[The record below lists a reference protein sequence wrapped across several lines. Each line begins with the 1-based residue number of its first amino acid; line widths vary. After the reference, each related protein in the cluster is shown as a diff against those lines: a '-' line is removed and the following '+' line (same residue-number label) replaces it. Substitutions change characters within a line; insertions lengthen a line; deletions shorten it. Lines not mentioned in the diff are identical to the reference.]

1 MRQVALVTGASR
13 GIGLAAAIALARE
26 GFAIALNGLPGDPD
40 LAGAVGQVRATGAN
54 ATAIPMDVADIT
66 AHAAALDA
74 AEAALGPLTTLVNN
88 AGVGVMSRGDPLDV
102 SEASYDRC
110 LAVNAKAMFFL
121 TQAFA
126 RRVIARGTARP
137 VFHSVVNVTSSNAIA
152 VAEPR
157 AEYAVS
163 KAAAAMASKAWA
175 VRLAREGIHVYDV
188 QPGLIAT
195 DMTAPVIESYRA
207 RAEAGLTLLP
217 RVGTPEEM
225 GTIIATLA
233 AGRLPYTT
241 GQVISADGGLL
252 VPRF

>member
-1 MRQVALVTGASR
+1 MKQVALVTGAAR
-13 GIGLAAAIALARE
+13 GIGLGAALALARE
-26 GFAIALNGLPGDPD
+26 GFDVAINSLFDD
-40 LAGAVGQVRATGAN
+40 EELAGAVAKVQTLGVRAIGV
-54 ATAIPMDVADIT
+54 PFDVTDLA
-66 AHAAALDA
+66 AHAPALERV
-74 AEAALGPLTTLVNN
+74 EATLGPLTTLVNN
-88 AGVGVMSRGDPLDV
+88 AGVGVMSRGDPLEI

-110 LAVNAKAMFFL
+110 LAVNTKAMFFL

-126 RRVIARGTARP
+126 RRVIGRERTL
-137 VFHSVVNVTSSNAIA
+137 FHAIVNVTSSNATA

-195 DMTAPVIESYRA
+195 DMTAPVIDSYRV

-233 AGRLPYTT
+233 SGRLPYTT

>member
-1 MRQVALVTGASR
+1 MRGVALVTGAAR
-13 GIGLAAAIALARE
+13 GIGLAAARALARE
-26 GFAIALNGLPGDPD
+26 GFAVALNGLPGEAALEAAAAEVAALGVPT
-40 LAGAVGQVRATGAN
+40 LAL
-54 ATAIPMDVADIT
+54 PFDVADLG
-66 AHAAALDA
+66 AHAAALRQ
-74 AEAALGPLTTLVNN
+74 AETLGPLTTLVNN
-88 AGVGVMSRGDPLDV
+88 AGVGVMSRGDPLEV

-126 RRVIARGTARP
+126 RLVLGRSRDL
-137 VFHSVVNVTSSNAIA
+137 FHSVVNVTSSNAVA

-175 VRLAREGIHVYDV
+175 VRLAREGVAVYDV

-195 DMTAPVIESYRA
+195 EMTAAVIETYRQ
-207 RAEAGLTLLP
+207 RAEAGLTLFP

-233 AGRLPYTT
+233 SGRLPYTT